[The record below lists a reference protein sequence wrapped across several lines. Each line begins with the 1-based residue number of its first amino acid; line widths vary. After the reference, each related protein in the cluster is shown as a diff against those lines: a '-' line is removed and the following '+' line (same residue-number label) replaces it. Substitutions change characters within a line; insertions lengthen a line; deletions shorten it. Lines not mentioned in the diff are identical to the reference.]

1 MRRLIG
7 TAITQAWRLAMR
19 LGLGLR
25 LPAAKIRQ
33 HDLCKCREF
42 AAGKVRDAMDA
53 SVYWMR
59 EVHRLDAAIAAANA
73 DLDRLHATARGIS
86 IASPTRPIGEL

>member
-7 TAITQAWRLAMR
+7 TAISSACRLALR

-25 LPAAKIRQ
+25 IPAAKIRQ
-33 HDLCKCREF
+33 HDLHKSREF
-42 AAGKVRDAMDA
+42 AASKVRDAMDG

-59 EVHRLDAAIAAANA
+59 EVHRLDAAIAAAHA
-73 DLDRLHATARGIS
+73 DLERLHDKRRGIA
-86 IASPTRPIGEL
+86 IAAPTRPIGEL

>member
-7 TAITQAWRLAMR
+7 TAITQACRLALR
-19 LGLGLR
+19 FGLGLR
-25 LPAAKIRQ
+25 LPAARIRQ
-33 HDLCKCREF
+33 HDLYKSREL
-42 AAGKVRDAMDA
+42 AAAKVRNAMDA

-59 EVHRLDAAIAAANA
+59 EVHRLDSAIVAANA
-73 DLDRLHATARGIS
+73 DLERLQATHRGIS